1 MSKRLIKI
9 EASVLQN
16 HYYLDE
22 NDECYY
28 VGEYTAG
35 RGFAHSA
42 TNQLILNF
50 KKSLDKRNT
59 NQWQY
64 KEQAILDVANI
75 FKCAFIENANV
86 TFVPIPPSKAKNDLM
101 YDDRLVR
108 MLRFACGNWVSPDI
122 RELVLQ
128 KTSTNGSH
136 ATDERPCPEKLVE
149 NYEINESAVKPTPS
163 QILVVDDVLTTG
175 SHFKAVKIALNKIYP
190 NIPTIGIFIARRVP
204 ETQDFDFFDTVV

>member
-9 EASVLQN
+9 EASVLPN

-35 RGFAHSA
+35 RGFAHSN

-64 KEQAILDVANI
+64 KEQAISEAANI
-75 FKCAFIENANV
+75 FKSALIENAKV
-86 TFVPIPPSKAKNDLM
+86 TFVPIPPSKAKNDPM
-101 YDDRLVR
+101 YDDRLLK
-108 MLRFACGNWVSPDI
+108 MLGIACQNWTNPDI

-128 KTSTNGSH
+128 KTSAKASH
-136 ATDERPCPEKLVE
+136 ATDERPCPEQLVE
-149 NYEINESAVKPTPS
+149 NYEINESVIKPKPS
-163 QILVVDDVLTTG
+163 KILVVDDVLTTG
-175 SHFKAVKIALNKIYP
+175 SHFKAVKMALSKIYP
-190 NIPTIGIFIARRVP
+190 DTPAIGVFIARRVP
-204 ETQDFDFFDTVV
+204 ETQDFDFFDVVV